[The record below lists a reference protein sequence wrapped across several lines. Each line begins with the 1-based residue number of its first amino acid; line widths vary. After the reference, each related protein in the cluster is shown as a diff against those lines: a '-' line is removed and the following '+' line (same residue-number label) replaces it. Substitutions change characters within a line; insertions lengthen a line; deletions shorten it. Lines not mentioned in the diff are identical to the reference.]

1 MRTLTPARIAVYVV
15 VGVLVIAALLWLRRP
30 VPPPGVETFDVPSRE
45 HVEGSVAY
53 PQTPPVGGDHAPQ
66 WQNCG
71 HYSSRIPNETA
82 VHSMEHGA
90 VWITYR
96 PDLQPAQVNR
106 IRQLATGQGYVL
118 ASQYPD
124 LPAPV
129 VVSAWGH
136 QLRLES
142 AEDPK
147 LEQFIQVFR
156 LAPSAPESGAPCGG
170 GVGVPR

>member
-1 MRTLTPARIAVYVV
+1 
-15 VGVLVIAALLWLRRP
+15 
-30 VPPPGVETFDVPSRE
+30 
-45 HVEGSVAY
+45 
-53 PQTPPVGGDHAPQ
+53 
-66 WQNCG
+66 
-71 HYSSRIPNETA
+71 
-82 VHSMEHGA
+82 MEHGA

-106 IRQLATGQGYVL
+106 IRQLALGQGYVL

-124 LPAPV
+124 LPTPV

-136 QLRLES
+136 QLRLET
-142 AEDPK
+142 AEDPR
-147 LEQFIQVFR
+147 LEQFIQVYR